1 MKKTSSTLIIVIIL
15 IILAPLVGYFGTKY
29 ILLSLDKPTGQPIVE
44 EPIDQEPDLET
55 PTTEEPN
62 ENTSNNEEPTQPEP
76 GVTVKTVELKQKTI
90 SMVQLASLSSSS
102 NADAFIQE
110 ALSKNMSSFKIEK
123 DGTYKVGSSG
133 FFDNEKL
140 SASLDYAR
148 EIYKDAF
155 ITTVTLPKKT
165 IKIGSEENINT
176 DLLQNT
182 IDEYFS
188 LLKYFDDYA
197 TAIASQTDVA
207 EVKSTIVDALK
218 PLLERDVFLG
228 EFGVEFKEILNETEQ
243 LTLNNNTNF
252 VTFNTKYINLLQN
265 ILKLYN

>member
-29 ILLSLDKPTGQPIVE
+29 ILLSLDKPSEQPIVE
-44 EPIDQEPDLET
+44 EPIDQEPNIET
-55 PTTEEPN
+55 PTTEEAN
-62 ENTSNNEEPTQPEP
+62 ENSSNNEEPIEQDS
-76 GVTVKTVELKQKTI
+76 TVAGKTVELKQKTI
-90 SMVQLASLSSSS
+90 SVIQLASLSSSS

-110 ALSKNMSSFKIEK
+110 ALGKNISAFKIKK
-123 DGTYKVGSSG
+123 DGLYKVGSSG

-140 SASLDYAR
+140 STSLDYAR
-148 EIYKDAF
+148 EVYKDAF

-165 IKIGSEENINT
+165 IKMGSDININA
-176 DLLQNT
+176 DLLQKT

-197 TAIASQTDVA
+197 TAVATQTAVS
-207 EVKSTIVDALK
+207 EVKSTITNALK
-218 PLLERDVFLG
+218 PLLERDVFVGDFG
-228 EFGVEFKEILNETEQ
+228 EDLKEILNETEQ

>member
-29 ILLSLDKPTGQPIVE
+29 ILLSLDKSPEQPIVE
-44 EPIDQEPDLET
+44 EPIDQEPNIET
-55 PTTEEPN
+55 PTTEVPN
-62 ENTSNNEEPTQPEP
+62 ENTSNNEEPIEQES
-76 GVTVKTVELKQKTI
+76 GVTVKTVDLKQKTI

-102 NADAFIQE
+102 NADAFIKE
-110 ALSKNMSSFKIEK
+110 ALSKNVSSFKIMK
-123 DGTYKVGSSG
+123 DGLYKVGSSG
-133 FFDNEKL
+133 YFDNENL
-140 SASLDYAR
+140 SASLEYAR
-148 EIYKDAF
+148 ETYKDAF

-176 DLLQNT
+176 DLLQKT

-197 TAIASQTDVA
+197 TAIATQTDVN
-207 EVKSTIVDALK
+207 EVKSKITTALN
-218 PLLERDVFLG
+218 PLLERDVFIGNFG
-228 EFGVEFKEILNETEQ
+228 EDFKEILNETEQ

-252 VTFNTKYINLLQN
+252 VTFNTDYINLLQN